1 MGPGVGKSRIWGVP
15 GASWGRP
22 GASWGR
28 LGASVVQG
36 RADAPA
42 KTDEWVTSYS
52 MNEDGWVTSFQ
63 DTKNNE
69 YQLAHPAEA
78 SYGGVGPTPSVPPPG
93 IAGAPGPSSLFRS
106 VAGRGCGLFGLG
118 GERIAR

>member
-1 MGPGVGKSRIWGVP
+1 MPVCMWCYKILQSSQCRYDVG
-15 GASWGRP
+15 
-22 GASWGR
+22 
-28 LGASVVQG
+28 SVVQG

-69 YQLAHPAEA
+69 YQLAHPAEV
-78 SYGGVGPTPSVPPPG
+78 SYGGWDPPRVCLRRGPRALVPLPVRG
-93 IAGAPGPSSLFRS
+93 RARVRAFR
-106 VAGRGCGLFGLG
+106 ARG
-118 GERIAR
+118 